1 MGLATAALVADGGAA
16 ASGDDFFRSPQF
28 LAAEGATHTLRIE
41 SDERTALVPL
51 IVREIDAPRIDAI
64 SPYAYPGGVVIG
76 PGPAPAPGEVDWSA
90 TGLVS
95 VFGRE
100 RLAAEPWLGGA
111 RERSKVQVHDPAL
124 ERRVRARLAEQVRAN
139 ARAGWAV
146 EAAPGPASAAADR
159 DAFALAYEQ
168 TMRRAGAA
176 ERYFFARDYFDA
188 VLSFERSWLLVAR
201 REREVGAAAIAAV
214 SDGILHYYLGGTA
227 DHARDASPFKNVVVE
242 MLDLA
247 DELELPL
254 NLGGGLAAGD
264 GLEAFK
270 RGFANSELAFSTH
283 EIVCDP
289 GAYAELAGDRDPGGF
304 FPAYRA

>member
-1 MGLATAALVADGGAA
+1 MGLATAALLADGGAA
-16 ASGDDFFRSPQF
+16 ASGDEFFRSPQF

-51 IVREIDAPRIDAI
+51 IVRELEAPRIDAI

-76 PGPAPAPGEVDWSA
+76 PGSAPAPDQVDWSA

-95 VFGRE
+95 VFARE
-100 RLAAEPWLGGA
+100 RLAGEPWLGGA
-111 RERSKVQVHDPAL
+111 RERSKVLVHDPAL

-139 ARAGWAV
+139 TRAGWV
-146 EAAPGPASAAADR
+146 VGPISGPASATADR
-159 DAFALAYEQ
+159 DAFAAAYEQ
-168 TMRRAGAA
+168 TMRRADAA

-188 VLSFERSWLLVAR
+188 VLSFERSWLMAAR
-201 REREVGAAAIAAV
+201 REGEIGAAAIAAV
-214 SDGILHYYLGGTA
+214 SDGVLHYYLGGTA
-227 DHARDASPFKNVVVE
+227 DRARDASPFKNVVVA

-247 DELELPL
+247 DELKLPL

-270 RGFANSELAFSTH
+270 RGFANAELAFSTH

-289 GAYAELAGDRDPGGF
+289 DAYAELAGDRDGGDF